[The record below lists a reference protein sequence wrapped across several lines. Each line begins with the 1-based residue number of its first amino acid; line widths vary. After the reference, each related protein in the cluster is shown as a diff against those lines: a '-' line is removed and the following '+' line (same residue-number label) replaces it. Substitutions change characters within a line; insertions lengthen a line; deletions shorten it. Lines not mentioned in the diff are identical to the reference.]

1 MVIMVVMYI
10 ENVPN
15 RNSPPC
21 TLLRESYRH
30 GGRVRK
36 RTLANLTQW
45 PPDVVAGLRALLKG
59 GKISFDGEGFDIKRS
74 LPHGHVAAALGVLR
88 NLELHKIIAPRR
100 CRQGDLAVV

>member
-1 MVIMVVMYI
+1 
-10 ENVPN
+10 
-15 RNSPPC
+15 
-21 TLLRESYRH
+21 
-30 GGRVRK
+30 
-36 RTLANLTQW
+36 LTQW